1 MPSLSHQIIMLFLL
15 AIPVASV
22 AWTVTQEEIF
32 REIREYCTDRSKNC
46 RTVVQRK
53 FYYLF
58 TCNYC
63 FSHYVV
69 VILLFIT
76 NYKLLYDD
84 WRGYLIS
91 GLSLVWVANFY
102 MSIYAYLR
110 VGQKHQKMEANIK
123 EAELEEIKE
132 ETKEVSKH

>member
-69 VILLFIT
+69 VILLLIT